1 MNDKGTEK
9 SYFILACTT
18 YTKSNNCTMCVM
30 ISQIQKKKK
39 LENSSL
45 IPGQSVECN
54 IGMFLHYSLEI
65 VSPFPLRTRSEI
77 VFHNFFFPQYEIAL
91 FVIDIRTTHIGYFFL
106 NNFGPIVFFDLLF
119 A

>member
-1 MNDKGTEK
+1 MKTLFQYYPFNMK
-9 SYFILACTT
+9 I
-18 YTKSNNCTMCVM
+18 SNNIFFGPILMELHYLFM
-30 ISQIQKKKK
+30 
-39 LENSSL
+39 N
-45 IPGQSVECN
+45 
-54 IGMFLHYSLEI
+54 GMFLHYSLEI